1 MMKAADM
8 KKHRML
14 TSAAVMVMV
23 IVLGGVAG
31 AASLTPA
38 VTATGTVSDTCSSAV
53 GGNIT
58 FNIDPS
64 LAGPIT
70 PATTD
75 AGNAAPTVKCT
86 KSQSHAVTCTSA
98 HAYNLT
104 IGNDGS
110 TDPIAYTI
118 TGCPANITG
127 QGFGT
132 ATAINFGLS
141 LSAVDY
147 QNALT
152 GAHADTI
159 TVTVTY

>member
-1 MMKAADM
+1 MK
-8 KKHRML
+8 RNL
-14 TSAAVMVMV
+14 IIVMVAALTIV
-23 IVLGGVAG
+23 IAVAG
-31 AASLTPA
+31 GAFASTLTPA
-38 VTATGTVSDTCSSAV
+38 VTATGTVADTCTSAV

-64 LAGPIT
+64 VAGPLT

-86 KSQSHAVTCTSA
+86 KGATHTVACSSA
-98 HAYNLT
+98 HSNQLT

-118 TGCPANITG
+118 TGCPASIVG
-127 QGFGT
+127 SGFST
-132 ATAINFGLS
+132 ATPIDFGLS
-141 LSAVDY
+141 LATAAY
-147 QNALT
+147 QDAQA
-152 GAHADTI
+152 GAHVDTI